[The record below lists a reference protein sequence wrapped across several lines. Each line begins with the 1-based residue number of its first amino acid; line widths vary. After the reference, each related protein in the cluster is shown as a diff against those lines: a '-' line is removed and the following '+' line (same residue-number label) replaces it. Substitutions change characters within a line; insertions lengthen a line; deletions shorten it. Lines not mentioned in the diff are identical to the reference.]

1 MCPPSPWRQY
11 QRRDD
16 LRAVDDT
23 AQVDAQRAIP
33 GIEVRF
39 VGVAAAADAGVVA
52 EHVDSA
58 EPANG
63 LCGRCPD
70 LVAVT
75 DVRVDEVHV
84 VAPGQGLP
92 LLLQILLVE
101 IDGDH
106 LHAEPEE
113 VLHQPVADAAR
124 ATRDERDPA
133 GKVLHRVSAP
143 RR

>member
-1 MCPPSPWRQY
+1 MSALAVGQD

-16 LRAVDDT
+16 LHAVDDA
-23 AQVDAQRAIP
+23 AQVYAQRAIP
-33 GIEVRF
+33 GFEVRF
-39 VGVAAAADAGVVA
+39 VGVAASADAGVVA
-52 EHVDSA
+52 EQMDSA
-58 EPANG
+58 ERANA
-63 LCGRCPD
+63 LRGRRPD

-84 VAPGQGLP
+84 VAPGQSLP
-92 LLLQILLVE
+92 LLLEILLVE
-101 IDGDH
+101 INDDH

-113 VLHQPVADAAR
+113 VLHQPVADAAC

-143 RR
+143 RP